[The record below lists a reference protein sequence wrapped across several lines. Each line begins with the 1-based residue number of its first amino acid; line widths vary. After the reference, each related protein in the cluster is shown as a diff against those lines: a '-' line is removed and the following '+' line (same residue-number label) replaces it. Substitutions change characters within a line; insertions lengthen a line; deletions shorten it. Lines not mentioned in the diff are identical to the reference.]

1 MTTAQEVAPYVVEV
15 IEAGPAA
22 VPVAFYGQAYRTT
35 SGTMTFVAS
44 NTYYDVTLVPTLD
57 AIASGVDVVSGKFG
71 LQNTS
76 GATRTAMVQVEVD
89 ISGSN
94 NVDYGFRLSKNGTA
108 IPATEIKAHVNGTSE
123 VHGMMT
129 SWIVSLATSET
140 IVLQVANL
148 TNTSS
153 LTMHRGRII
162 ATYIA

>member
-1 MTTAQEVAPYVVEV
+1 
-15 IEAGPAA
+15 
-22 VPVAFYGQAYRTT
+22 
-35 SGTMTFVAS
+35 
-44 NTYYDVTLVPTLD
+44 
-57 AIASGVDVVSGKFG
+57 
-71 LQNTS
+71 
-76 GATRTAMVQVEVD
+76 MVQVEVD

-94 NVDYGFRLSKNGTA
+94 NVDYGFKLSKNGTA
-108 IPATEIKAHVNGTSE
+108 IPATEIRAHVNGTSE